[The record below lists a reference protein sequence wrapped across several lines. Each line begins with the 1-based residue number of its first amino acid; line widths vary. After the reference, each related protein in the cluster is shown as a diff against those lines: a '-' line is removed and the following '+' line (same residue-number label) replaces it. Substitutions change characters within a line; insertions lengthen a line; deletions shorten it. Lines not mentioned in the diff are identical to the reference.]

1 MTDSAV
7 ADLVAVDFVE
17 AGGARMSDRSVRPG
31 GSAVLRQLSVFAV
44 ALLLAGCATRPI
56 VPPLKQYE
64 PGAGYR
70 WANRPA
76 LPDND
81 QQTLLILAFSG
92 GGTRA
97 AAFSYGVLEELRRTS
112 VGVPTARRTMLSEV
126 DLISSVSGGSFTALA
141 YALKGDALFVD
152 YEREFL
158 TRNVE
163 GELLKR
169 LFDPVTWPSTLS
181 SGFGRSE
188 LAEQYYDDILFHGA
202 TFADLIA
209 KPTPTAMASAT
220 DIATG
225 LRWTFNQ
232 SNFDVICSDLS
243 KMRLARAAAAS
254 SAVPV
259 VLSPVTIDNY
269 GGRCA
274 YVDPPW
280 ILSAIKART
289 RAWAGNRELQR
300 YRDLQAYQNAAARP
314 YIHLVDGGLSG
325 NLGVTGIVEQLQE
338 LEASA
343 RFRSEVGVER
353 LRRVAIVI
361 VNSVTAPDFGYSK
374 REAAPSA
381 LELLMQAVS
390 VPIDRYSYE
399 SVDAL
404 EDVVTEWQLRRKLE
418 VDTMRLKGQPVP
430 SDAIT
435 PLEFSVINVSF
446 DALNDPVEREYLL
459 NLPTSLSLPPEAID
473 RLRAAAGKIL
483 RESVVYRKL
492 VDALS
497 NSK

>member
-1 MTDSAV
+1 VTASAVEASADSAG
-7 ADLVAVDFVE
+7 AA
-17 AGGARMSDRSVRPG
+17 GARRSSGSDCPG
-31 GSAVLRQLSVFAV
+31 GSNVLRQLTVYAV

-81 QQTLLILAFSG
+81 PRTLLVLAFSG

-97 AAFSYGVLEELRRTS
+97 AAFSYGVLEELRRTPI
-112 VGVPTARRTMLSEV
+112 GAPTARHSMLSEI

-141 YALKGDALFVD
+141 YALKGEALFAD
-152 YEREFL
+152 YERDFL

-169 LFDPVTWPSTLS
+169 LLDPLTWPSTLS

-225 LRWTFNQ
+225 LRWTFDQ
-232 SNFDVICSDLS
+232 TNFDVICSDLS
-243 KMRLARAAAAS
+243 KMRLSRAAAAS

-280 ILSAIKART
+280 ILSAIKASK
-289 RAWAGNRELQR
+289 RAWQGNRELQR
-300 YRDLQAYQNAAARP
+300 YRDLQVYQDAAARP

-325 NLGVTGIVEQLQE
+325 NLGVTGIVDVLQE

-343 RFRSEVGVER
+343 RFRSEVGVEK

-381 LELLMQAVS
+381 LELLLQAVS
-390 VPIDRYSYE
+390 VPIDRYSYA

-404 EDVVTEWQLRRKLE
+404 EDIVSEWQLRRKLE

-430 SDAIT
+430 ADAIT

-446 DALNDPVEREYLL
+446 DALADQAEREYLL
-459 NLPTSLSLPPEAID
+459 NLPTSLSLPSEAID
-473 RLRAAAGKIL
+473 RLRAAAAKIL
-483 RESVVYRKL
+483 RESTVYRNL

-497 NSK
+497 NTK

>member
-1 MTDSAV
+1 M
-7 ADLVAVDFVE
+7 
-17 AGGARMSDRSVRPG
+17 ARNYGITNGSVRADEFG
-31 GSAVLRQLSVFAV
+31 IVRQLSVFVV

-81 QQTLLILAFSG
+81 PQTLLILAFSG

-97 AAFSYGVLEELRRTS
+97 AAFSYGVLEELRRTPVAS
-112 VGVPTARRTMLSEV
+112 ARRRHTMLAEV

-141 YALKGDALFVD
+141 YALKGEALFAD
-152 YEREFL
+152 YERDFL

-169 LFDPVTWPSTLS
+169 LFDPLTWPSTLS

-209 KPTPTAMASAT
+209 RPTPTAMASAT

-232 SNFDVICSDLS
+232 TNFDVICSDLS

-269 GGRCA
+269 GGSCA
-274 YVDPPW
+274 YTDPQW
-280 ILSAIKART
+280 ILSAIKPRT
-289 RAWAGNRELQR
+289 RAWAGNRDLQR
-300 YRDLQAYQNAAARP
+300 YRDLQTYQNAADRP

-325 NLGVTGIVEQLQE
+325 NLGVTGIVDVLQE
-338 LEASA
+338 LEAST
-343 RFRSEVGVER
+343 RFRAEVGVEK

-374 REAAPSA
+374 REAAPSS
-381 LELLMQAVS
+381 LQLLLQAVS

-404 EDVVTEWQLRRKLE
+404 EDIVTEWQLRRKLE
-418 VDTMRLKGQPVP
+418 VNAMRLKGLPVP
-430 SDAIT
+430 PDAIT

-446 DALNDPVEREYLL
+446 DELTDAVEREYLL
-459 NLPTSLSLPPEAID
+459 NLPTSLFLPPEAID

-483 RESVVYRKL
+483 RESATYRKL

-497 NSK
+497 NGK